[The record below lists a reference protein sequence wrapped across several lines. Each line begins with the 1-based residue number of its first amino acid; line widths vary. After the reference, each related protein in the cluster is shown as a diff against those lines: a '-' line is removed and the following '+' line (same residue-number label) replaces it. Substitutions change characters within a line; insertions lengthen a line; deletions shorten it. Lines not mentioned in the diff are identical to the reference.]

1 MKVLLAFAYFF
12 GSVLLPIGVMFFG
25 VAMAPPA
32 WVVEHQAIGAM
43 EGSPGDWAALLPGA
57 QSKERFSHPGTVG
70 GVSGR
75 LAGGTVRALLC
86 QDEKQCKGV
95 FDAYVEEATVAP
107 GAQQFRSPSRL
118 EYRHP
123 HQGVAGRIERVGRLI
138 LHAEGSDPEEL
149 DRLVEACGLLKRN
162 PEVNWMTSF
171 FGTTR
176 YLPHVLSLALLYA
189 AFQLRIWN
197 RVGSW
202 AANVPAKEGVTPV
215 SEAEL
220 RERLL
225 AVNDQ
230 DLPFQIVEKKGRK
243 LEATWRLADAKWA
256 GVLSLNSVKEVRV
269 IQLRLCQ
276 ERNVC
281 HALDIGKS
289 LRASADGLAARF
301 SITGFLFRGITF
313 AQREHEIQ
321 YGFTFRDG
329 KVRFEKVYE
338 YKFDHEDLRG
348 PIVEIVTGSGWH
360 YRPVL
365 FISRILGG

>member
-1 MKVLLAFAYFF
+1 M
-12 GSVLLPIGVMFFG
+12 
-25 VAMAPPA
+25 
-32 WVVEHQAIGAM
+32 
-43 EGSPGDWAALLPGA
+43 
-57 QSKERFSHPGTVG
+57 
-70 GVSGR
+70 
-75 LAGGTVRALLC
+75 
-86 QDEKQCKGV
+86 
-95 FDAYVEEATVAP
+95 
-107 GAQQFRSPSRL
+107 
-118 EYRHP
+118 
-123 HQGVAGRIERVGRLI
+123 
-138 LHAEGSDPEEL
+138 
-149 DRLVEACGLLKRN
+149 
-162 PEVNWMTSF
+162 
-171 FGTTR
+171 
-176 YLPHVLSLALLYA
+176 SLALLYA

-365 FISRILGG
+365 FISRILRG